1 MKKGVLLMV
10 FLVFA
15 GVIAVLAIGV
25 LSCLDWWKKHVPASQ
40 VFFWGITVVL
50 LVNMFFTAFAV
61 KTITIK
67 PLKEVMIFLS
77 AITFIVLIY
86 TSLIMTLKYII
97 SFLMGG
103 FVKPTNHFYRFIKET
118 HRTVPI
124 LLVLTMILGIVGYI
138 HMGQIVTKEYEI
150 NTEKKSKNKQLT
162 AAVIADTH
170 IGISAHKGDIDEI
183 ISQIN
188 DIKPDVVLLL
198 GDIFDENTSTDE
210 KEYFAEHFKDVK
222 SKYGSFYIY
231 GNHDDEGRIDCEEYI
246 RQAGIKVLAD
256 DTAVIGGDITLIGMN
271 SEYAGSGDKIERIIK
286 DKKVDVKKPVIVLK
300 HEPLGLQEI
309 ADAGAD
315 VSMHGH
321 THGEQ
326 FPLTYIPFSFM
337 NDMMCGTKKFGEMTA
352 FTTQGAGGWGFHFKL
367 PASSEVAKVTIN
379 FGVKD

>member
-50 LVNMFFTAFAV
+50 LVNMFFTVFAV

-67 PLKEVMIFLS
+67 PLKEIMIFLS

-150 NTEKKSKNKQLT
+150 NTEKKSKN
-162 AAVIADTH
+162 
-170 IGISAHKGDIDEI
+170 
-183 ISQIN
+183 
-188 DIKPDVVLLL
+188 
-198 GDIFDENTSTDE
+198 
-210 KEYFAEHFKDVK
+210 
-222 SKYGSFYIY
+222 
-231 GNHDDEGRIDCEEYI
+231 
-246 RQAGIKVLAD
+246 
-256 DTAVIGGDITLIGMN
+256 
-271 SEYAGSGDKIERIIK
+271 
-286 DKKVDVKKPVIVLK
+286 
-300 HEPLGLQEI
+300 
-309 ADAGAD
+309 
-315 VSMHGH
+315 
-321 THGEQ
+321 
-326 FPLTYIPFSFM
+326 
-337 NDMMCGTKKFGEMTA
+337 
-352 FTTQGAGGWGFHFKL
+352 
-367 PASSEVAKVTIN
+367 
-379 FGVKD
+379 